1 MGALRPRVDI
11 TADGVGAVF
20 APCASIIE
28 IRFDGFVLSSVMP
41 YGITKH
47 PSDSTNKECS
57 FGRRVSRV
65 GVLHLGCDLG
75 Y

>member
-20 APCASIIE
+20 APCARIIE

-47 PSDSTNKECS
+47 PSDSTNK
-57 FGRRVSRV
+57 
-65 GVLHLGCDLG
+65 
-75 Y
+75 